1 MVEAPPAAAPQAAAG
16 QRFIALDSLRG
27 LAALAIVFYHMGDF
41 GWVAGLPPFRFGWM
55 LVDFFFVLSGFVITW
70 SYGTRLAQGYPRK
83 GFVLVRLGRMY
94 PLHIATV
101 AVFVLLEFVLFR
113 PLLGE
118 VHPLSELWR
127 GIFLLDA
134 FRTGAGN
141 FFAPV
146 SWAVAVELVLYVFAA
161 ALFGRGRWA
170 LALTVMLAA
179 VSAWALWSGFNVTGF
194 GRLLQRGLLGFPLG
208 MLACWLYWQVGDRRP
223 GTAIASVIEIALIVA
238 LIWLLCL
245 PGKTANWI
253 PGAGLLYLAMVLV
266 FAWDGGVV
274 SRALAWRPLVW
285 LGHLSFA
292 LYMVHLFFVILPNR
306 LLPML
311 FEAIGRGEWVAA
323 SPARFGLLSVSPP
336 APVATAISLVLLA
349 LAIGTAWLAFRYIE
363 EPAREWSRRFANPR
377 K

>member
-208 MLACWLYWQVGDRRP
+208 MLACWLYWQVGGRRP

-245 PGKTANWI
+245 PGKTASWI

-266 FAWDGGVV
+266 FAWDSGVV

-285 LGHLSFA
+285 LGQLSFA

-323 SPARFGLLSVSPP
+323 SPARFGLLSVTPP

-349 LAIGTAWLAFRYIE
+349 LAIGTAWLAFRLIE